1 MVQKK
6 FLFKLCHFWYQ
17 HLEENSYRHLEC
29 TFDNPGENSVATN
42 PNFLCSPS
50 KKNENLKNFQ
60 NLIFIFKMILWRH
73 RVQFSILISLSKNFS
88 PSTVNVRSKFWRIWK
103 KEYFQ
108 KFDFFDWSY
117 ETKTATFNFHIPAEN
132 FFAKH
137 GICSFKILKKLRKRE
152 FSKIWFFVWSYET
165 KTAIF
170 IFDIRAE
177 KVFATHGKCSF
188 KVLKNLK
195 KK

>member
-1 MVQKK
+1 MYFWQPGW
-6 FLFKLCHFWYQ
+6 KLCCHK
-17 HLEENSYRHLEC
+17 
-29 TFDNPGENSVATN
+29 
-42 PNFLCSPS
+42 S
-50 KKNENLKNFQ
+50 KFFMFPVQKNENLKNFE
-60 NLIFIFKMILWRH
+60 NLIFIFKLILWRH
-73 RVQFSILISLSKNFS
+73 RLQFSILISLSKNFS
-88 PSTVNVRSKFWRIWK
+88 PSTVNVRSKFWRIRK

-137 GICSFKILKKLRKRE
+137 GICSFKILRKLKKRE

-177 KVFATHGKCSF
+177 KVFAKHGKCSF